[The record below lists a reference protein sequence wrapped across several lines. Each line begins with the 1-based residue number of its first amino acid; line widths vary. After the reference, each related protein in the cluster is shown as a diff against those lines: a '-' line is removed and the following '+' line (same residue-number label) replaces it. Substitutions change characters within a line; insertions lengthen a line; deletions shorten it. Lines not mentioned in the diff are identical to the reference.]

1 MLSHERLEQMASKVS
16 LRSLLF
22 RSLLIIRLLFHK
34 HQKNQFFHWFRFDS
48 KQRILLTERKIILQ
62 TF

>member
-22 RSLLIIRLLFHK
+22 RSLLIFRLLFHK
-34 HQKNQFFHWFRFDS
+34 HQKTSFSTGFGSIQNN
-48 KQRILLTERKIILQ
+48 EYC
-62 TF
+62 